1 MCMQFNKHCILCV
14 QYCVLNVEIIALDRC
29 ISSQKHKA
37 YKQQHRAIELET
49 GKIDQFNASRWIKPS
64 TLRAQQRGPQV
75 SSMHLLPDLTYSIE
89 SHQNAAVQSHNFYKT
104 EQKILL
110 LSLFLANL
118 ELVANFLSFKLPT
131 MSLLSIY
138 AHSHLDINS

>member
-14 QYCVLNVEIIALDRC
+14 EYCVLKVEIIALDRC

-64 TLRAQQRGPQV
+64 TLRAQQRAPQV

-104 EQKILL
+104 
-110 LSLFLANL
+110 
-118 ELVANFLSFKLPT
+118 
-131 MSLLSIY
+131 
-138 AHSHLDINS
+138 

>member
-14 QYCVLNVEIIALDRC
+14 QYCVLKVEIIALDRC

-49 GKIDQFNASRWIKPS
+49 GKIDQFNTSRWIKPS
-64 TLRAQQRGPQV
+64 TLRAQQRAPQV

-110 LSLFLANL
+110 LAADSSSSSPNVVVCLSVRLFVVIKL
-118 ELVANFLSFKLPT
+118 ENC
-131 MSLLSIY
+131 LLT
-138 AHSHLDINS
+138 AC

>member
-1 MCMQFNKHCILCV
+1 MLLDGSNQVRYVRSNV
-14 QYCVLNVEIIALDRC
+14 Q
-29 ISSQKHKA
+29 
-37 YKQQHRAIELET
+37 RA
-49 GKIDQFNASRWIKPS
+49 
-64 TLRAQQRGPQV
+64 PQV

-118 ELVANFLSFKLPT
+118 ELVANFLYFKLPT